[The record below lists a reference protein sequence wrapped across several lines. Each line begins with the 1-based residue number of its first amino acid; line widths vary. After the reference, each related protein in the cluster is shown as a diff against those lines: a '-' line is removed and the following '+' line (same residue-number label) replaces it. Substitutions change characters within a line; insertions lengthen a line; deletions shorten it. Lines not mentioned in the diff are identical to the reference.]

1 MQDLLNEQQLNFN
14 HGFIGKHVDVLLEQP
29 GRHEGQLVG
38 RSPYMQSVH
47 VDAPVEMRGEL
58 VTLVITG
65 AHGNS
70 LSAKL
75 LSTTPVHDQIE
86 KRAMA

>member
-1 MQDLLNEQQLNFN
+1 M
-14 HGFIGKHVDVLLEQP
+14 DVLLEQS

-38 RSPYMQSVH
+38 RSPYMQAVH
-47 VDAPVEMRGEL
+47 LDAPIEMTGEV
-58 VTLVITG
+58 VTLAITG

-75 LSTTPVHDQIE
+75 LSTPLAQDKTE
-86 KRAMA
+86 KRAMV